1 MNTYDPNTLY
11 EKPKKKK
18 KGRKGFIIFL
28 AVVALILGVSIA
40 INAGAIRLDG
50 KTETYEYDEDYIGV
64 LEIHGTMYGDGS
76 DLNYN
81 QDWILERIKQMKY
94 DKYNRGL
101 MLSIDTPGGEVYAI
115 DELYLKIK
123 DYQDSTG
130 RPVYA
135 YMESMAASGG
145 YYIAAPAEK
154 IYANRNCWT
163 GSIGVTVGTVYDISA
178 FLNDLGIKTV
188 TITAGDNKAMGS
200 FVDPLTKEQK
210 EIYQGLVDEAYDQF
224 VEIVSEGRKM
234 NVKKVEKLADG
245 RIYTAKQAKENGL
258 IDDIFTREEAIDAMK
273 KQCGLENAS
282 EKIMSYEP
290 ELGFGSWLLGMVQDR
305 NNSAKTEYEQIME
318 LMGENHKFTITYLS
332 EIRK

>member
-11 EKPKKKK
+11 QKPKKKK
-18 KGRKGFIIFL
+18 NGKKGFVIFL
-28 AVVALILGVSIA
+28 AIVAVILGISIA
-40 INAGAIRLDG
+40 VNAGVVHLGG

-64 LEIHGTMYGDGS
+64 LEVHGTMYGDGS
-76 DLNYN
+76 DMNYN
-81 QDWILERIKQMKY
+81 QDWLLTRIDQMMN
-94 DKYNRGL
+94 DNFNRGL

-123 DYQDSTG
+123 DYQKKTG

-163 GSIGVTVGTVYDISA
+163 GSIGVTVGTVFDVSE

-200 FVDPLTKEQK
+200 SVEPLTKEQQS
-210 EIYQGLVDEAYDQF
+210 IYQSLVDEAYEQF
-224 VEIVSEGRKM
+224 VDIVSEGRKM
-234 NVKKVEKLADG
+234 NIKKVKALADG

-258 IDDIFTREEAIDAMK
+258 IDEISTRDEAIAAMK
-273 KQCGLENAS
+273 EQCGLKSAS
-282 EKIMSYEP
+282 HQIMSYEP
-290 ELGFGSWLLGMVQDR
+290 ELDFGSWLLGMTKQEKSEV
-305 NNSAKTEYEQIME
+305 KTEYDQIME